1 MVTTSLVQLPLNN
14 NSNSNNNKNNKNMNN
29 IYFIYVQNNSGIFE
43 RKDCCLSIANFP
55 HASFGQL

>member
-29 IYFIYVQNNSGIFE
+29 IYFYVQNNSGIFE
-43 RKDCCLSIANFP
+43 RKYCCLSIANFP

>member
-1 MVTTSLVQLPLNN
+1 MVTTSLVQLPLNI

-29 IYFIYVQNNSGIFE
+29 IYFYVQNNSGIFE

>member
-1 MVTTSLVQLPLNN
+1 MVTTSLGQLPLNN

-29 IYFIYVQNNSGIFE
+29 IYFYVKNNSGIFE
-43 RKDCCLSIANFP
+43 RKDCCLSIANCP

>member
-1 MVTTSLVQLPLNN
+1 MVTTSLGQLPLNN

-29 IYFIYVQNNSGIFE
+29 IYFYVKNNSGIFE

>member
-1 MVTTSLVQLPLNN
+1 MDTTSLVQLSLNN

-29 IYFIYVQNNSGIFE
+29 SYFYVQNNSGIVE

>member
-29 IYFIYVQNNSGIFE
+29 IYFYVKNNSGIFE

-55 HASFGQL
+55 HASFGQS

>member
-29 IYFIYVQNNSGIFE
+29 IYFYVQNNSGIFE
-43 RKDCCLSIANFP
+43 RNCCLSIANFP